1 MSERKLVKVVVIDD
15 VLEHPNADAL
25 EIAVIGGWKCCVK
38 KGEFKPHD
46 LGAYAEV
53 DSMLPLLNPAF
64 TFLSGRGERQVEG
77 LPYARIRTMK
87 LRGQLSQGIALPLSN
102 FDFDPEIYEEILEA
116 GVGYDLT
123 TLLGALKY
131 EKALPACL
139 AGKAKGNFPSFI
151 PKTDQERV
159 QNISKEYEKSVADG
173 ELFEVSYKL
182 DGSSFT
188 AYVRRDGDAA
198 TTSTG
203 VCSRNLELK
212 VDEGNEGNTFIQT
225 YEKYSLKEKLLSYH
239 NSTGKSIAIQ
249 GEMVGPGIQ
258 KNFEN
263 LESVQLFIYN
273 VFDIDKHEYMLPQ
286 AAQEIVQFLN
296 LQYVPIFDCPMHLP
310 AKIEQVL
317 ELADGDSGLNGKFR
331 EGLVFKSLSRDFSF
345 KVISNKYLLKEE

>member
-1 MSERKLVKVVVIDD
+1 MSERKLIKVVVIDD

-46 LGAYAEV
+46 LGVYAEV

-64 TFLSGRGERQVEG
+64 TFLAGRNERQVEG
-77 LPYARIRTMK
+77 LPYSRIRTMK
-87 LRGQLSQGIALPLSN
+87 LRGQLSQGIVLPLPNFN
-102 FDFDPEIYEEILEA
+102 FDLTVYDEILKE
-116 GVGYDLT
+116 GVGFDLT
-123 TLLGALKY
+123 DILGVLKY
-131 EKALPACL
+131 EKELPASL
-139 AGKAKGNFPSFI
+139 VGQAKGNFPSYI
-151 PKTDQERV
+151 PKTSQERV
-159 QNISKEYEKSVADG
+159 QNISKEYEKSVDAG

-188 AYVRRDGDAA
+188 AYVRHTEEGGVV
-198 TTSTG
+198 SG

-212 VDEGNEGNTFIQT
+212 VNEENEGNTFIQT
-225 YEKYSLKEKLLSYH
+225 YKKYSLEEKLPSYY

-310 AKIEQVL
+310 AKIEQAL